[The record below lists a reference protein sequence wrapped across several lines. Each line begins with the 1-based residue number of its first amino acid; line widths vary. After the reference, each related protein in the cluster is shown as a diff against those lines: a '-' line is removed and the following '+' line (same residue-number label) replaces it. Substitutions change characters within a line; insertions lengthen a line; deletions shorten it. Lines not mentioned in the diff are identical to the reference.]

1 MRCEPDFGWVI
12 QTNMTSQ
19 SFDNVIITIGFWP
32 ELWKKI
38 TISLWHV
45 HTVYMF
51 DLYQKME
58 VLTAPNK
65 NLRHLVSPKIE
76 NKQPVYHHTVLHW
89 SQLYMLNRYRNRNK
103 QFFILLFSGWTWR
116 LCICSKNEGML
127 GNRQSV
133 SLSCADLWKHK
144 MSPFSSCKIK
154 NKTTFFFRFHCF
166 SAYICL
172 NRDHYLTW
180 LKWWQLINLLT

>member
-1 MRCEPDFGWVI
+1 MYI
-12 QTNMTSQ
+12 
-19 SFDNVIITIGFWP
+19 
-32 ELWKKI
+32 
-38 TISLWHV
+38 
-45 HTVYMF
+45 
-51 DLYQKME
+51 LYICSIYIKKME

-154 NKTTFFFRFHCF
+154 NKTTFFSDSIVFQLT
-166 SAYICL
+166 SVWIEITTSLDL
-172 NRDHYLTW
+172 NDDSLSTCSHNTRG
-180 LKWWQLINLLT
+180 INLISWNSKNSIPKFKWVESWDWHSILWCFNFIL